1 MNPTELDPNLWPDL
15 SSLLVLLYS
24 LLQLLGIVSALEAI
38 MKTRT
43 STGAIAW
50 SLSLLAMPVVMVPA
64 WWVFGRRKFR
74 GYAKARRFGR
84 QPRRVGDLD
93 IHQLANR
100 LLENLRPFQPT
111 AATPALTTLER
122 VAQLP
127 ATTGN
132 SARLLVDGNA
142 TFEALFAAIAQAEH
156 YILLEYYIV
165 RDDDIGTRLR
175 KLLQTKVAAGVR
187 VYFLYDEIGS
197 FQLGNGYID
206 ALRRAGIDIRSF
218 HTTKG
223 RRNRFQVNFRNHRKI
238 AVVDGRFAMVGGIN
252 IGDEYLGGHPR
263 LTPWRDTNVALRGP
277 VVQSVQ
283 LAFVEDWYWACEELP
298 ALEWQPQA
306 APPDGRVA
314 PDGEPLTSG
323 EAQPGC
329 EVLIV
334 PTGPADSLD
343 TCVLYFIQL
352 IGSARHRLWIVSPY
366 FVPDTALVAALQ
378 LAALRG
384 VDVRILLPERADK
397 QLMFLAAFAYL
408 DEVQA
413 AGIRVFRY
421 QAGFL
426 HQKVWLVDDFCATV
440 GTANLDNRSC
450 RLNFE
455 ISALVHDRDF
465 CRAVEQMLEADF
477 ARSRELPRGELARRR
492 MPFRLAVRLAHL
504 FAPVL

>member
-1 MNPTELDPNLWPDL
+1 LNLIELPAWPWTDI
-15 SSLLVLLYS
+15 SSLLILFYS
-24 LLQLLGIVSALEAI
+24 LFQLLGIVSALEAI

-50 SLSLLAMPVVMVPA
+50 SLSLVLMPLLMVPA

-74 GYAKARRFGR
+74 GYAKARRSGRPARRFGR
-84 QPRRVGDLD
+84 KRAAERRNEEAAHTD
-93 IHQLANR
+93 IQQLATA
-100 LLENLRPFQPT
+100 LLQKLSPFRPT
-111 AATPALTTLER
+111 ATDTALETLER

-127 ATTGN
+127 ATAGN
-132 SARLLVDGNA
+132 SAQLLIDGDA
-142 TFEALFAAIAQAEH
+142 AFSALFEAIDRAEH
-156 YILLEYYIV
+156 YILLEYYILRHDTV
-165 RDDDIGTRLR
+165 GTRLR
-175 KLLQTKVAAGVR
+175 ERLQEKARAGVR
-187 VYFLYDEIGS
+187 IYFLYDEIGS
-197 FQLGNGYID
+197 FQLSRSYLTE
-206 ALRRAGIDIRSF
+206 LRAAGVDIRSF

-238 AVVDGRFAMVGGIN
+238 LVVDGRFAMIGGIN
-252 IGDEYLGGHPR
+252 IGDEYLGHHPR

-277 VVQSVQ
+277 SVQGVQ
-283 LAFVEDWYWACEELP
+283 LAFLEDWYWACEEVP
-298 ALEWQPQA
+298 ELEWEPQA
-306 APPDGRVA
+306 AATPGSNLLVA
-314 PDGEPLTSG
+314 
-323 EAQPGC
+323 A
-329 EVLIV
+329 
-334 PTGPADSLD
+334 TGPADSLE

-352 IGSARHRLWIVSPY
+352 INSARERLWIVSPY
-366 FVPDTALVAALQ
+366 FVPDAALVAALQ

-397 QLMFLAAFAYL
+397 WLMYLAAFAYF

-413 AGIRVFRY
+413 AGVRLFRY

-426 HQKVWLVDDFCATV
+426 HQKVWLVDDLCATV

-455 ISALVHDRDF
+455 IGALVHDNAF

-477 ARSRELPRGELARRR
+477 ARSRELPHGQLARRR
-492 MPFRLAVRLAHL
+492 LPFRLAVRLAHL